1 MSGSAGEIKPAY
13 LIAGTDE
20 AKIDAALAR
29 LRARAEREGG
39 PGALQLFDSAG
50 AGPPDADAL
59 IADIPAISLTAS
71 HRYLLA
77 DGVERWPA
85 AHAGRVASALEELGP
100 DTTVVLVA
108 RGKVPAK
115 LGPAVNRVGGE
126 TLQYDAPRARD
137 LPQRLVAD
145 AAERG
150 FRLEPAG
157 ARLLVERMGSST
169 VRLANELD
177 RLALWAG
184 AEGEVTLSDLESMIA
199 DTSEAAVWALAD
211 ALIERQPADAVLA
224 AERLAIQGESVTG
237 LVYALAA
244 RLRRAHS
251 ALVQLEAGRPVKQVT
266 SELDMHPYAAKML
279 VRRLR
284 GTSVGDLREAIAA
297 VADLEIWCRGGSDYD
312 ERVALTLAVR
322 RASGAAVGT

>member
-29 LRARAEREGG
+29 LRARAGQEGG
-39 PGALQLFDSAG
+39 PGALQVFDAAG
-50 AGPPDADAL
+50 GGPPDADAL
-59 IADIPAISLTAS
+59 IAAIPAISLTAS

-85 AHAGRVASALEELGP
+85 APAGKVASALEELGP
-100 DTTVVLVA
+100 DTTVVLIA

-115 LGPAVNRVGGE
+115 LGPAVKKVGGE
-126 TLQYDAPRARD
+126 ALKYDAPRGRD
-137 LPQRLVAD
+137 LPQHLVAD

-184 AEGEVTLSDLESMIA
+184 PEGEVTLNDLESMIA
-199 DTSEAAVWALAD
+199 DTSEAAAWALAD

-224 AERLAIQGESVTG
+224 AERLAAQGESVTG
-237 LVYALAA
+237 LVYALAG

-251 ALVQLEAGRPVKQVT
+251 ALVQLEAGRSVKQVT

-284 GTSVGDLREAIAA
+284 GTSVQDLREAIAA

-312 ERVALTLAVR
+312 EQVALTLAVR